1 MRTFEQSTRLIDE
14 IVGRC
19 VREPAFARA
28 VIHDPEQALAVDY
41 ALNEAEMKD
50 FLALRAQL
58 GEEAVVQW
66 QHLRES
72 LFVVGESAEAE

>member
-19 VREPAFARA
+19 VREPAFGRS
-28 VIHDPEQALAVDY
+28 VIRDPEQALAAY

-50 FLALRAQL
+50 FLALRTQL
-58 GEEAVVQW
+58 GDEAVVQW
-66 QHLRES
+66 KHLRES
-72 LFVVGESAEAE
+72 FFVVGESAGAE

>member
-19 VREPAFARA
+19 VREPAFGRA
-28 VIHDPEQALAVDY
+28 VIHDPEQTLAAY

-58 GEEAVVQW
+58 GDEALGQW
-66 QHLRES
+66 AQLRAS
-72 LFVVGESAEAE
+72 LFVGESAGAE